1 MSDQSHLLLF
11 LVLYLISILFSIA
24 LNLFSQLSR
33 GSVRALEEFDSKT
46 SERLEQW
53 FDHPEEIRI
62 PLRLTFLFSVVIF
75 IVMACYN
82 EGSLRNTLHLEQM
95 QYFSVLFGFG
105 LIYFAITEYVSHFL
119 TLKSTVKVFNLVI
132 PILVMV
138 KFLLFPITY
147 PLIWSCRH
155 ASVWRSRHA
164 TEEEVITA
172 EDEIMSF
179 VEQEEEQEGSHKTL
193 DDDERRMIK
202 GIFDLDETM
211 VREIMTPRVDLIAIN
226 ETSTFSE
233 VIEKIKDTGLS
244 HIPIYREKM
253 DNITGILYAH
263 DLLSYYG
270 TEPAPAITE
279 VARKVWFVP
288 ETKNI
293 GDLLQEFIQ
302 SGMHTAIV
310 LDEYG
315 GVSGVVTIKD
325 VMEEII
331 GEIHDAHSEE
341 TTQNNVEE
349 EYIQNED
356 GSFDIDAR
364 ANVEELNEEL
374 KLKLPTDPNVDTLA
388 GLILNITGRIPAKD
402 ETVTIDGYE
411 LLMLEAEPQKIQKV
425 RLTQVEKT
433 KRDEESENE

>member
-1 MSDQSHLLLF
+1 MSNSSHLLLF
-11 LVLYLISILFSIA
+11 FVLYFVSILFSIA

-82 EGSLRNTLHLEQM
+82 EMSLRNTLHLGME
-95 QYFSVLFGFG
+95 QYFGALFGLG
-105 LIYFAITEYVSHFL
+105 LVYFAITEYFSHFL

-132 PILVMV
+132 PILVTV

-147 PLIWSCRH
+147 PLIWMCRH

-172 EDEIMSF
+172 EDEIMSL
-179 VEQEEEQEGSHKTL
+179 VEQEEESSHKSL
-193 DDDERRMIK
+193 DEDERRMIK

-211 VREIMTPRVDLIAIN
+211 VREIMTPRIDLIAID
-226 ETSTFSE
+226 EASTFSE
-233 VIEKIKDTGLS
+233 VIETIKDTGLS

-263 DLLSYYG
+263 DLLNYYG
-270 TEPAPAITE
+270 TEPAPAISE

-315 GVSGVVTIKD
+315 GVAGVVTIKD

-331 GEIHDAHSEE
+331 GEIHDVHSEE
-341 TTQNNVEE
+341 TAQQNLEE
-349 EYIQNED
+349 EYTLNED
-356 GSFDIDAR
+356 GSYDIEAR

-374 KLKLPTDPNVDTLA
+374 NLNLPIDPNVDTLA
-388 GLILNITGRIPAKD
+388 GLILNISGRIPAKG
-402 ETVTIDGYE
+402 EKVVVDGYE

-433 KRDEESENE
+433 TSEEESKNE